1 MTKIT
6 KMLRV
11 SGYELKSLRF
21 IFPFPYSPTHL
32 TNKNT
37 NIINIIDLPEDNQKI
52 SSNQTILGNISK
64 CRKNL
69 VN

>member
-1 MTKIT
+1 MRKC
-6 KMLRV
+6 
-11 SGYELKSLRF
+11 ELEF
-21 IFPFPYSPTHL
+21 A
-32 TNKNT
+32 NKNT
-37 NIINIIDLPEDNQKI
+37 NIINIIDLPEDNQRI